1 MTLLCADPSEAPT
14 SWALKF
20 TLGDWDNRAAVR
32 TSTHD
37 YQLPDDVQQ
46 QLESRYWFPP
56 DFLPY
61 LSHPAIQAAGRDV
74 LHRLTANHLVHFLD
88 YTTLLEHRIV
98 NRAVEVIVHRELPI
112 HVSQA
117 MKHAA
122 LQLYTDEGYHALF
135 SNRLA
140 DQIAGFYGII
150 GRPAMPKRIAR
161 MNALIARTSEKNRP
175 LAWFLLGFVSETIIA
190 RELLEVCRNSLVSSV
205 NDMLRDHLADE
216 ARHQPLLRRSVPLP
230 VAGLEQSPANLRLQ
244 IAIGDHRDVLRS
256 RRALAATEPA
266 RSRHHRQRRDRHHRQ
281 RNGAAS
287 HSTART
293 LRCHRDTGRTEKS
306 RFFCVAHQPATLRQ
320 GRIDRWIRGNQ
331 W

>member
-1 MTLLCADPSEAPT
+1 MTLLSADPSEAPT

-20 TLGDWDNRAAVR
+20 TLGDWDNRASVR

-37 YQLPDDVQQ
+37 YQLPDDVQH

-98 NRAVEVIVHRELPI
+98 NRAVEVIIHRELPI

-140 DQIAGFYGII
+140 DQIAGLYGII
-150 GRPAMPKRIAR
+150 GRPAMPKRIVR

-216 ARHQPLLRRSVPLP
+216 ARHSRYFAEVFHYLWLALNNRQRTFASRSLLEIIGMFFEADERWLQQSLRGAGITDSAVTDIIASVTAPQATRRRARSGATATLNALKSAGFFAWPTNQQRFAK
-230 VAGLEQSPANLRLQ
+230 AGL
-244 IAIGDHRDVLRS
+244 
-256 RRALAATEPA
+256 
-266 RSRHHRQRRDRHHRQ
+266 
-281 RNGAAS
+281 
-287 HSTART
+287 
-293 LRCHRDTGRTEKS
+293 
-306 RFFCVAHQPATLRQ
+306 
-320 GRIDRWIRGNQ
+320 IDG
-331 W
+331 